1 MNDLLLFEK
10 FDNLNIIKLPPRF
23 QTAKQAS
30 RIISHK
36 SDENPSHFSDL
47 PADCQYF
54 PRA

>member
-23 QTAKQAS
+23 QTAKPAS
-30 RIISHK
+30 TIISHK

-54 PRA
+54 PIA